1 MFSLFKKEVNSFLSS
16 AIGYVS
22 IIVFLL
28 AQGTF
33 MWVFNGSSNIFDMGE
48 SSMESFFINAPNVFL
63 FLIPAITMRL
73 FSEENRTGTIE
84 LLLTKPIS
92 DNKIII
98 SKFLAGLF
106 LVVLALLTTL
116 FYYYSIYQMGKPVG
130 NIDHAATIG
139 GYIGLLLL
147 GGVFVAIGLFT
158 SSLFNNQVVSFLV
171 SLIIC
176 FVFYL
181 GFDAISSQLDAPLDL
196 LFQNIGI
203 KSHYLSIQRGVI
215 DSRDLLYYISMTLF
229 FLTLTRFVLQSRKW

>member
-1 MFSLFKKEVNSFLSS
+1 MISLFKKEVNSFLSS

-28 AQGTF
+28 ATGTF
-33 MWVFNGSSNIFDMGE
+33 MWVFNGTSNIFDMGE
-48 SSMESFFINAPNVFL
+48 SSMASFFVNAPNVFL

-92 DNKIII
+92 DTKIIL
-98 SKFLAGLF
+98 SKFLAGVF
-106 LVVLALLTTL
+106 LVILALIPTL
-116 FYYYSIYQMGKPVG
+116 FYYYSIHQMGKPIG
-130 NIDHAATIG
+130 NIDHAATWG

-158 SSLFNNQVVSFLV
+158 SSLFKNQVVSFMV

-176 FVFYL
+176 YVFYL
-181 GFDAISSQLDAPLDL
+181 GFDAISSQFDAPLDL

-203 KSHYLSIQRGVI
+203 KSHYISIQRGVL
-215 DSRDLLYYISMTLF
+215 DSRDLLYYLSMILF
-229 FLTLTRFVLQSRKW
+229 FLLLTRFSLQSRKW

>member
-1 MFSLFKKEVNSFLSS
+1 MISLFKKEVNSFLSS

-28 AQGTF
+28 ATGTF
-33 MWVFNGSSNIFDMGE
+33 MWVFNGTSNIFDMGE
-48 SSMESFFINAPNVFL
+48 SSMASFFVNAPNVFL

-92 DNKIII
+92 DTKIIL
-98 SKFLAGLF
+98 SKFLAGVF
-106 LVVLALLTTL
+106 LVMLALIPTL
-116 FYYYSIYQMGKPVG
+116 FYYYSIYQMGKPIG
-130 NIDHAATIG
+130 NIDHAATWG

-158 SSLFNNQVVSFLV
+158 SSLFKNQVVSFMV

-176 FVFYL
+176 YVFYL
-181 GFDAISSQLDAPLDL
+181 GFDAISSQFDAPLDL

-203 KSHYLSIQRGVI
+203 KSHYISIQRGVL
-215 DSRDLLYYISMTLF
+215 DSRDIIYYLSMILF
-229 FLTLTRFVLQSRKW
+229 FLLLTRFALQSRKW